1 MTAPAARPA
10 ARQRLRRGEGAL
22 LREEV
27 LDAVDRLL
35 TSGATDV
42 TLSMRAVAAEA
53 GVSPTAIYLH
63 FADKGELLL
72 AVCQRHFADLEAAMR
87 EEAAGAKDPL
97 EVLQACG
104 RAYVHFGLD
113 HPEPYRIMFISPPHF
128 TPASVDNLTDLM
140 AFAYVLDAVEQAM
153 AAGAIA
159 AGEPVAVALL
169 LWTSVHGIVSLRLSE
184 PTFPWP
190 PLDAQVEHMLDV
202 VGKGLG

>member
-1 MTAPAARPA
+1 MTAPAARPPS
-10 ARQRLRRGEGAL
+10 RRRLRRGDGGL

-35 TSGATDV
+35 TSGASEA

-72 AVCQRHFADLEAAMR
+72 AVCQRHFADLEVAMR
-87 EEAAGAKDPL
+87 EEAAGAGDPL
-97 EVLQACG
+97 AVLQACG

-113 HPEPYRIMFISPPHF
+113 HPEPYRIMFVSPPHS
-128 TPASVDNLTDLM
+128 TPASVDNLTELL
-140 AFAYVLDAVEQAM
+140 AFSYVLEVVEGAI

-159 AGEPVAVALL
+159 ADEPLTVAML

-190 PLDAQVEHMLDV
+190 PLEAQVEHMLEV
-202 VGKGLG
+202 VGRGLR

>member
-1 MTAPAARPA
+1 MTAPAARPPS
-10 ARQRLRRGEGAL
+10 RRRLRRGEGGL

-35 TSGATDV
+35 TSGASEA

-72 AVCQRHFADLEAAMR
+72 AVCLRHFAELETAMQ
-87 EEAAGAKDPL
+87 EEAAGAGDPL
-97 EVLQACG
+97 AVLQAYG

-113 HPEPYRIMFISPPHF
+113 HPEPYRIMFSSPPDF
-128 TPASVDNLTDLM
+128 TPASVDDLTELV
-140 AFAYVLDAVEQAM
+140 AFSSVLEAVERAM
-153 AAGAIA
+153 ADGAVA
-159 AGEPVAVALL
+159 AGEPLAVALL
-169 LWTSVHGIVSLRLSE
+169 LWTTVHGIVSLRLSE

-190 PLDAQVEHMLDV
+190 PLDDQVEHMLEV
-202 VGKGLG
+202 LGRGLR